1 MKDYTSSQL
10 ISLLAIP
17 AVMVFLGLVLLLIP
31 ALAPALAGA
40 LIGFFCILAG
50 LGLGAGIFFGSPAG
64 RISRG
69 LWALVLLLVGLRLLL
84 DPLSIA
90 RFLGRILGILLIL
103 QGARSVAEKTRCLI
117 KPGDIPWSLIL
128 GIVTIVSGAVL
139 VFLPLISTRIF
150 FRIVGILL
158 VCLGVA
164 KGADNLLSRKG
175 EDRGSDPRIIDVEKL

>member
-10 ISLLAIP
+10 ISLLAVP

-40 LIGFFCILAG
+40 LIGIFCILAG
-50 LGLGAGIFFGSPAG
+50 LGLGAGVFFGTAVG

-69 LWALVLLLVGLRLLL
+69 LWALVLLLAGLRLLL

-90 RFLGRILGILLIL
+90 RFLGRVLGILLIL
-103 QGARSVAEKTRCLI
+103 QGARSVAEKSR
-117 KPGDIPWSLIL
+117 GRGQFSRSLGL
-128 GIVTIVSGAVL
+128 GIVTVVSGAVL

-150 FRIVGILL
+150 FRIVAVLL

-164 KGADNLLSRKG
+164 KGADNLLGRKN
-175 EDRGSDPRIIDVEKL
+175 EDRGSGPRIIDVEKL